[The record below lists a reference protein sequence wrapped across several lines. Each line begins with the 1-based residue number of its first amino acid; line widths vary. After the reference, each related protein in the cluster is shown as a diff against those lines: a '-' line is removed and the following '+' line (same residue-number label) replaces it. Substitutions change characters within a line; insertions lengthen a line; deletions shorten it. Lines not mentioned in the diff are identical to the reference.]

1 MCPLSLQC
9 LALVLIFEL
18 LKIAKMIARL
28 KGEIWEALPGRIVVG
43 AGGVG
48 YLVNVPLSTYDELNP
63 VEGQSI
69 DLRIYQ
75 HVREN
80 SLTLYG
86 FGKDEEK
93 DIFLLLIDRV
103 SGIGP
108 ATALAVLGGLPVEG
122 FKQAVVQ
129 GDAVGIS
136 GVKGIGK
143 KTAERIILELKDKV
157 GVVETWE
164 SGEDRTD
171 AARDAEM
178 GLMAL
183 GFKQAEARKAV
194 DKVLR
199 DHAGAESAEI
209 IRLGLRG

>member
-1 MCPLSLQC
+1 
-9 LALVLIFEL
+9 V
-18 LKIAKMIARL
+18 IARL
-28 KGEIWEALPGRIVVG
+28 KGEVWEALPGRVVVG

-48 YLVNVPLSTYDELNP
+48 YLVQLPLSTYDQMNP
-63 VEGQSI
+63 LEGDLI

-86 FGKDEEK
+86 FARDEEK
-93 DIFLLLIDRV
+93 DVFMLLIDRV

-122 FKQAVVQ
+122 FKQAVIQ
-129 GDAVGIS
+129 GDAAGIS

-157 GVVETWE
+157 GVVETWD
-164 SGEDRTD
+164 SDPNRTD
-171 AARDAEM
+171 SARDAEM

-183 GFKQAEARKAV
+183 GFKQAEARRAV
-194 DKVLR
+194 DRVLKEQP
-199 DHAGAESAEI
+199 GADSAEL

>member
-1 MCPLSLQC
+1 
-9 LALVLIFEL
+9 
-18 LKIAKMIARL
+18 MIARL
-28 KGEIWEALPGRIVVG
+28 KGEVWEALPGRVVVG

-48 YLVNVPLSTYDELNP
+48 YLVQLPLSTYDQMNP
-63 VEGQSI
+63 LEGDLI

-86 FGKDEEK
+86 FARDEEK
-93 DIFLLLIDRV
+93 DVFMLLIDRV

-108 ATALAVLGGLPVEG
+108 ATALAVVGGLPVEC
-122 FKQAVVQ
+122 FRQAVIQ
-129 GDAVGIS
+129 GDAAGIS

-157 GVVETWE
+157 GVVETWD
-164 SGEDRTD
+164 SDPNRTD
-171 AARDAEM
+171 SARDAEM

-183 GFKQAEARKAV
+183 GFKQAEARRAV
-194 DKVLR
+194 DRVLKEQP
-199 DHAGAESAEI
+199 GADSAEL

>member
-1 MCPLSLQC
+1 
-9 LALVLIFEL
+9 
-18 LKIAKMIARL
+18 MIARL
-28 KGEIWEALPGRIVVG
+28 KGEVWEALPGRVVVG

-48 YLVNVPLSTYDELNP
+48 YLVQLPLSTYDQMNP
-63 VEGQSI
+63 LEGDLI

-86 FGKDEEK
+86 FARDEEK
-93 DIFLLLIDRV
+93 DVFMLLIDRV

-108 ATALAVLGGLPVEG
+108 ATALAVLGGLPVGG
-122 FKQAVVQ
+122 FKQAVIQ
-129 GDAVGIS
+129 GDAAGIS

-157 GVVETWE
+157 GVVETWD
-164 SGEDRTD
+164 SDPNRTD
-171 AARDAEM
+171 SARDAEM

-183 GFKQAEARKAV
+183 GFKQAEARRAV
-194 DKVLR
+194 DRVLKEQP
-199 DHAGAESAEI
+199 GADSAEL

>member
-1 MCPLSLQC
+1 LSLAGRC
-9 LALVLIFEL
+9 GPDILTVV
-18 LKIAKMIARL
+18 IARL

-48 YLVNVPLSTYDELNP
+48 YLVNVPLSTYDQLNP
-63 VEGQSI
+63 LAGEQI

-86 FGKDEEK
+86 FAKDEEK

-122 FKQAVVQ
+122 FKQAVVN
-129 GDAVGIS
+129 GDAAGLS

-157 GVVETWE
+157 GVVQTWE
-164 SGEDRTD
+164 PGPDRSD

-194 DKVLR
+194 DRVLKE
-199 DHAGAESAEI
+199 HTGAGSAEI
-209 IRLGLRG
+209 IRMGLRG

>member
-1 MCPLSLQC
+1 MIWSV
-9 LALVLIFEL
+9 LASFREV
-18 LKIAKMIARL
+18 IARL
-28 KGEIWEALPGRIVVG
+28 KGEVWEALPGRVVVG

-48 YLVNVPLSTYDELNP
+48 YLVQLPLSTYDQMNP
-63 VEGQSI
+63 LEGDLI

-75 HVREN
+75 HVREK

-86 FGKDEEK
+86 FARDEEK
-93 DIFLLLIDRV
+93 DVFMLLIDRV

-122 FKQAVVQ
+122 FKQAVIQ
-129 GDAVGIS
+129 GDAAGIS

-157 GVVETWE
+157 GVVETWD
-164 SGEDRTD
+164 SDPNRTD
-171 AARDAEM
+171 SARDAEM

-183 GFKQAEARKAV
+183 GFKQAEARRAV
-194 DKVLR
+194 DRVLKEQP
-199 DHAGAESAEI
+199 GADSAEL

>member
-1 MCPLSLQC
+1 MQGLR
-9 LALVLIFEL
+9 LVPIRRPDRVLG
-18 LKIAKMIARL
+18 MIARL

-48 YLVNVPLSTYDELNP
+48 YLVNVPLSTYDQLNP
-63 VEGQSI
+63 LEGGQI

-86 FGKDEEK
+86 FAKDEEK
-93 DIFLLLIDRV
+93 DVFMLLIDRV

-122 FKQAVVQ
+122 FKQAVVN
-129 GDAVGIS
+129 GDATGIS

-157 GVVETWE
+157 GVVQTWE
-164 SGEDRTD
+164 PGSDRSND
-171 AARDAEM
+171 ARDAEM

-194 DKVLR
+194 DRVLKENPG
-199 DHAGAESAEI
+199 AGSADI

>member
-1 MCPLSLQC
+1 M
-9 LALVLIFEL
+9 
-18 LKIAKMIARL
+18 
-28 KGEIWEALPGRIVVG
+28 VG
-43 AGGVG
+43 TGGVG
-48 YLVNVPLSTYDELNP
+48 YLVHLPLSVYDQINP
-63 VEGQSI
+63 LEGDPV

-86 FGKDEEK
+86 FSRDEEK
-93 DIFLLLIDRV
+93 DLFMLLIDRV

-108 ATALAVLGGLPVEG
+108 AMALAVLGGLSVEG

-129 GDAVGIS
+129 GDATAIS

-164 SGEDRTD
+164 PGAERSDS
-171 AARDAEM
+171 ARDAEM

-183 GFKQAEARKAV
+183 GFKQAEARKAI
-194 DKVLR
+194 DRVLK
-199 DHAGAESAEI
+199 DHPGAESAEL

>member
-1 MCPLSLQC
+1 MSFVILSV
-9 LALVLIFEL
+9 LASFRDV
-18 LKIAKMIARL
+18 IARL
-28 KGEIWEALPGRIVVG
+28 KGEVWEALPGRVVVG

-48 YLVNVPLSTYDELNP
+48 YLVQLPLSTYDQMNP
-63 VEGQSI
+63 LEGDLI

-86 FGKDEEK
+86 FARDEEK
-93 DIFLLLIDRV
+93 DVFMLLIDRV

-122 FKQAVVQ
+122 FKQAVIQ
-129 GDAVGIS
+129 GDAAGIS

-157 GVVETWE
+157 GVVETWD
-164 SGEDRTD
+164 SDPNRTD
-171 AARDAEM
+171 SARDAEM

-183 GFKQAEARKAV
+183 GFKQAEARRAV
-194 DKVLR
+194 DRVLKEQP
-199 DHAGAESAEI
+199 GADSAEL

>member
-1 MCPLSLQC
+1 
-9 LALVLIFEL
+9 
-18 LKIAKMIARL
+18 MIAHL
-28 KGEIWEALPGRIVVG
+28 KGEVWEALPGRVVVG

-48 YLVNVPLSTYDELNP
+48 YLVQLPLSTYDQLNP
-63 VEGQSI
+63 LEGDSI

-86 FGKDEEK
+86 FARDEEK
-93 DIFLLLIDRV
+93 DVFMLLIDRV

-122 FKQAVVQ
+122 FKQAVIQ
-129 GDAVGIS
+129 GDAAGIS

-157 GVVETWE
+157 GVVETWD
-164 SGEDRTD
+164 SGPDRTD
-171 AARDAEM
+171 SARDAEM

-183 GFKQAEARKAV
+183 GFKQAEARRAV
-194 DKVLR
+194 DRVLEEKP
-199 DHAGAESAEI
+199 GADSAEL

>member
-1 MCPLSLQC
+1 
-9 LALVLIFEL
+9 V
-18 LKIAKMIARL
+18 IARL

-48 YLVNVPLSTYDELNP
+48 YLVNVPLSTYDAINP
-63 VEGQSI
+63 LEGEAI

-86 FGKDEEK
+86 FAKDEEK

-108 ATALAVLGGLPVEG
+108 ATALAVLGGLPVAG
-122 FKQAVVQ
+122 FKQAVVN
-129 GDAVGIS
+129 GDAVGLS

-157 GVVETWE
+157 GVVQTWE
-164 SGEDRTD
+164 TGPDRSD

-183 GFKQAEARKAV
+183 GFKQVEARKSV
-194 DKVLR
+194 DKVLKENP
-199 DHAGAESAEI
+199 GAESAEL
-209 IRLGLRG
+209 IRMGLRG

>member
-1 MCPLSLQC
+1 MNPL
-9 LALVLIFEL
+9 
-18 LKIAKMIARL
+18 
-28 KGEIWEALPGRIVVG
+28 
-43 AGGVG
+43 
-48 YLVNVPLSTYDELNP
+48 
-63 VEGQSI
+63 EGDLI

-86 FGKDEEK
+86 FARDEEK
-93 DIFLLLIDRV
+93 DVFMLLIDRV

-122 FKQAVVQ
+122 FKQAVIQ
-129 GDAVGIS
+129 GDAAGIS

-157 GVVETWE
+157 GVVETWD
-164 SGEDRTD
+164 SDPNRTD
-171 AARDAEM
+171 SARDAEM

-183 GFKQAEARKAV
+183 GFKQAEARRAV
-194 DKVLR
+194 DRVLKEQP
-199 DHAGAESAEI
+199 GADSAEL

>member
-1 MCPLSLQC
+1 
-9 LALVLIFEL
+9 
-18 LKIAKMIARL
+18 L

-48 YLVNVPLSTYDELNP
+48 YLVNVPLSTYDQLNP
-63 VEGQSI
+63 LEGGQI

-80 SLTLYG
+80 SLTLDG
-86 FGKDEEK
+86 FAKDEEK
-93 DIFLLLIDRV
+93 DVFMLLIDRV

-122 FKQAVVQ
+122 FKQAVVN
-129 GDAVGIS
+129 GDAAGIS

-157 GVVETWE
+157 GVVKTWE
-164 SGEDRTD
+164 PGSDRSND
-171 AARDAEM
+171 ARDAEM

-194 DKVLR
+194 DRVLKENPG
-199 DHAGAESAEI
+199 AGSADI

>member
-1 MCPLSLQC
+1 MTW
-9 LALVLIFEL
+9 LVL
-18 LKIAKMIARL
+18 ASVPHVIARL
-28 KGEIWEALPGRIVVG
+28 KGEVWEALPGRVVVG

-48 YLVNVPLSTYDELNP
+48 YLVQLPLSTYDQMNP
-63 VEGQSI
+63 LEGDLI

-86 FGKDEEK
+86 FARDEEK
-93 DIFLLLIDRV
+93 DVFMLLIDRV

-122 FKQAVVQ
+122 FKQAVIQ
-129 GDAVGIS
+129 GDAAGIS

-157 GVVETWE
+157 GVVETWD
-164 SGEDRTD
+164 SDPNRTD
-171 AARDAEM
+171 SARDAEM

-183 GFKQAEARKAV
+183 GFKQAEARRAV
-194 DKVLR
+194 DRVLKEQP
-199 DHAGAESAEI
+199 GADSAEL

>member
-1 MCPLSLQC
+1 
-9 LALVLIFEL
+9 
-18 LKIAKMIARL
+18 MIARL
-28 KGEIWEALPGRIVVG
+28 KGVVWEALPGRVVVG

-48 YLVNVPLSTYDELNP
+48 YLVQLPLSTYDQLNP
-63 VEGQSI
+63 LEGDSI

-86 FGKDEEK
+86 FARDEEK
-93 DIFLLLIDRV
+93 DVFMLLIDRV

-122 FKQAVVQ
+122 FKQAVIQ
-129 GDAVGIS
+129 GDAAGIC

-157 GVVETWE
+157 GVVETWD
-164 SGEDRTD
+164 SGPDRTTS
-171 AARDAEM
+171 ARDAEM

-194 DKVLR
+194 DRVLKEKP
-199 DHAGAESAEI
+199 GADSAEL

>member
-1 MCPLSLQC
+1 
-9 LALVLIFEL
+9 
-18 LKIAKMIARL
+18 MIARL

-48 YLVNVPLSTYDELNP
+48 YLVNVPLSTYDQLNP
-63 VEGQSI
+63 LEGGQI

-86 FGKDEEK
+86 FAKDEEK
-93 DIFLLLIDRV
+93 DVFMLLIDRV

-122 FKQAVVQ
+122 FKQAVVN
-129 GDAVGIS
+129 GDAAGIS

-157 GVVETWE
+157 GVVKTWE
-164 SGEDRTD
+164 PGSDRSND
-171 AARDAEM
+171 ARDAEM

-194 DKVLR
+194 DRVLKENPG
-199 DHAGAESAEI
+199 AGSADI

>member
-1 MCPLSLQC
+1 
-9 LALVLIFEL
+9 
-18 LKIAKMIARL
+18 MIARL
-28 KGEIWEALPGRIVVG
+28 KGEVWEALPGRIVVG

-48 YLVNVPLSTYDELNP
+48 YLVYLPLSTYDQLNP
-63 VEGQSI
+63 LEGDSI

-86 FGKDEEK
+86 FARDEEK
-93 DIFLLLIDRV
+93 DVFLLLIDRV

-122 FKQAVVQ
+122 FKQAVIQ

-157 GVVETWE
+157 GVVKTWD
-164 SGEDRTD
+164 SGPDRTD
-171 AARDAEM
+171 SARDAEM

-183 GFKQAEARKAV
+183 GFKQVEARKAV
-194 DKVLR
+194 DRVLKENP
-199 DHAGAESAEI
+199 GAKSAEI
-209 IRLGLRG
+209 VRLGLRG

>member
-1 MCPLSLQC
+1 LSLAGQFGPVT
-9 LALVLIFEL
+9 LASV
-18 LKIAKMIARL
+18 IARL
-28 KGEIWEALPGRIVVG
+28 KGEVWEALPGRIIVG

-48 YLVNVPLSTYDELNP
+48 YLVNVPISTYDQLNP
-63 VEGQSI
+63 LAGEQI

-86 FGKDEEK
+86 FAKDEEK

-108 ATALAVLGGLPVEG
+108 ATALAVLGGLPVSG
-122 FKQAVVQ
+122 FKQAVVN
-129 GDAVGIS
+129 GDAAGLS

-157 GVVETWE
+157 GVVRTWE
-164 SGEDRTD
+164 PGPDRSD

-194 DKVLR
+194 DRVLK
-199 DHAGAESAEI
+199 DHAGAGSAEI
-209 IRLGLRG
+209 IRMGLRG

>member
-1 MCPLSLQC
+1 
-9 LALVLIFEL
+9 
-18 LKIAKMIARL
+18 MIARL
-28 KGEIWEALPGRIVVG
+28 KGEVWEALPGRIVVG

-48 YLVNVPLSTYDELNP
+48 YLVNLPLSTYDALNP
-63 VEGQSI
+63 IEGISV

-80 SLTLYG
+80 SLILYG
-86 FGKDEEK
+86 FQRDEEK
-93 DIFLLLIDRV
+93 DIFMLLIDRV

-108 ATALAVLGGLPVEG
+108 ATALSVLGGLPVEG
-122 FKQAVVQ
+122 FKQAVVN
-129 GDAVGIS
+129 GDAVAIS

-157 GVVETWE
+157 GLVQTWQPE
-164 SGEDRTD
+164 EGRSN
-171 AARDAEM
+171 AAQDAEM
-178 GLMAL
+178 GLIAL
-183 GFKQAEARKAV
+183 GFKQAEARKTV

-199 DHAGAESAEI
+199 ENPSAESAEL